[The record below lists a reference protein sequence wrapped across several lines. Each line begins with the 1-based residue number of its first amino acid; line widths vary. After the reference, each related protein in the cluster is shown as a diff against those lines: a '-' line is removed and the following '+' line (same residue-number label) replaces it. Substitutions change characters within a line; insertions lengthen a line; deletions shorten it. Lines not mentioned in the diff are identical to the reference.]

1 MDSFIAFF
9 RSLEVDHIEMMN
21 PRRPLNGEGTVFFKG
36 AYYGYSMKA
45 AWMDDKKEGLAVI
58 YAPDGSV
65 FAEFT
70 CINDE
75 IIDVLTYPPQTSNR
89 SPAFSPQAIPPVVS
103 APSGQ
108 GNPQSYFSSGVMN
121 TTSSMTDPQ
130 YGYKQPRSQEM
141 SVISTS
147 SMVNPKPS
155 VVSIPASP
163 DVSVISTPASIP
175 SIAVSTQSSVGTTR
189 PIFVAPKPVEVT
201 IQSDESMSHPG
212 LVSLGSPESNP
223 PLPTYPGRT
232 LPLERQSL
240 THRCLE
246 RKGLFWT
253 VVGIIVAVLILIVL
267 LCVYLAAREEG
278 VELTSDKV
286 RIPKNVKTITV
297 RELESGSLALTK
309 IDLDG
314 LPKVTSFTAVYMS
327 FPRISYVSLT
337 SRFEFSFQCRSS

>member
-9 RSLEVDHIEMMN
+9 RSLEVDHIQMMN

-75 IIDVLTYPPQTSNR
+75 IIDVLTYPPQASNR

-163 DVSVISTPASIP
+163 DVSVISTPASIQHNL
-175 SIAVSTQSSVGTTR
+175 ALGQRGQSSW
-189 PIFVAPKPVEVT
+189 
-201 IQSDESMSHPG
+201 
-212 LVSLGSPESNP
+212 LLSLLKLLFSPMKA
-223 PLPTYPGRT
+223 
-232 LPLERQSL
+232 
-240 THRCLE
+240 C
-246 RKGLFWT
+246 
-253 VVGIIVAVLILIVL
+253 LIL
-267 LCVYLAAREEG
+267 
-278 VELTSDKV
+278 D
-286 RIPKNVKTITV
+286 
-297 RELESGSLALTK
+297 
-309 IDLDG
+309 
-314 LPKVTSFTAVYMS
+314 
-327 FPRISYVSLT
+327 
-337 SRFEFSFQCRSS
+337 